1 MSGAIA
7 TNKKAF
13 RDYTVLERFE
23 AGLELKGS
31 EVKSLRAGRI
41 TIDDSFCK
49 VEDFQVALY
58 NTHINPY
65 AQASYLNVEA
75 ARPRRLLLHKS
86 QIKHLAQEIDQKSLT
101 IIPLRVYFNDK
112 GIAKMEI
119 GLCKGKKFFDHRDD
133 IKKRE
138 IDRKIKQTLKSRN
151 QR

>member
-41 TIDDSFCK
+41 TIDDSFCR
-49 VEDFQVALY
+49 VEDFQIALY

-65 AQASYLNVEA
+65 AEASYLNVDA
-75 ARPRRLLLHKS
+75 TRPRRLLLHKS
-86 QIKHLAQEIDQKSLT
+86 QIRHIAQEVDQKSLA
-101 IIPLRVYFNDK
+101 IVPLRVYFNER

-119 GLCKGKKFFDHRDD
+119 ALCKGKKSYDHRED
-133 IKKRE
+133 IKKRD
-138 IDRKIKQTLKSRN
+138 IDRKIRQTLKNRN
-151 QR
+151 N

>member
-41 TIDDSFCK
+41 TIDDSFCR

-65 AQASYLNVEA
+65 AEASYLNVEA
-75 ARPRRLLLHKS
+75 TRPRRLLLHKS
-86 QIKHLAQEIDQKSLT
+86 QIRHIAQEIDQKSLA
-101 IIPLRVYFNDK
+101 IVPLRVYFNER

-119 GLCKGKKFFDHRDD
+119 ALCKGKKEYDHRED
-133 IKKRE
+133 IKNRD
-138 IDRKIKQTLKSRN
+138 IDRKIRQRMKSN